1 MKFFYNKDFNRL
13 EIYFD
18 NKTNVNGLYWDNV
31 WNENKKIP
39 KNIYKKN
46 TYVSKITKKYIQN
59 NSKILEAGCGLGQF
73 VYSLKKNK
81 YDSYGIDIAK
91 HTVNLVNKKFPD
103 LNIVNG
109 DVEKLPFNDNFF
121 DGIWSLGLIEH
132 FYNSHTKVLSESR
145 RVLKPK
151 GYFFLI
157 FPSISILNKI
167 KIYFNMYDPSDKN
180 IIVDKKAFY
189 QFKLN
194 EHFVI
199 KELEDLQF
207 KLIKKIRLDGIKGIK
222 DEISFLQPI
231 FRYIYNSNNIFFK
244 ILSKIINKLFSN
256 FTNHITLLIV
266 QKK

>member
-1 MKFFYNKDFNRL
+1 M
-13 EIYFD
+13 
-18 NKTNVNGLYWDNV
+18 
-31 WNENKKIP
+31 
-39 KNIYKKN
+39 
-46 TYVSKITKKYIQN
+46 
-59 NSKILEAGCGLGQF
+59 
-73 VYSLKKNK
+73 
-81 YDSYGIDIAK
+81 
-91 HTVNLVNKKFPD
+91 
-103 LNIVNG
+103 
-109 DVEKLPFNDNFF
+109 
-121 DGIWSLGLIEH
+121 
-132 FYNSHTKVLSESR
+132 KVLSEAR
-145 RVLKPK
+145 RVLKPQ

-167 KIYFNMYDPSDKN
+167 KIYFNMYKINDKN
-180 IIVDKKAFY
+180 IIIDKKAFY

-231 FRYIYNSNNIFFK
+231 FRYIYNSNNIYVK

-256 FTNHITLLIV
+256 FTNHITLLII